1 MTLFLLRD
9 LPSGVT
15 YRITRGDAAM
25 RRILKASALLAAV
38 TLVAV
43 TGAGAAVSP
52 SYQVTGIEFGAPQS
66 NTNQFTG
73 LGTGTAGDRA
83 SWQASITHD
92 PLAGCTTVG
101 SKCAITG
108 GTFTLR
114 NNTGSQLGGNF
125 TDGTLQL
132 STAAPGCGSE
142 QFALTGD
149 FTSDEGPQTLTAVV
163 TYVRFRLGGR
173 CVVLASVLQG
183 TLGTGLAA

>member
-1 MTLFLLRD
+1 
-9 LPSGVT
+9 
-15 YRITRGDAAM
+15 M

-52 SYQVTGIEFGAPQS
+52 SYQVAGIELGAPQS
-66 NTNQFTG
+66 DTNQIA
-73 LGTGTAGDRA
+73 GTGTGSAGDRA
-83 SWQASITHD
+83 FWQASITHD
-92 PLAGCTTVG
+92 PLTSCTAVG

-114 NNTGSQLGGNF
+114 NNTGSQLSGPF

-132 STAAPGCGSE
+132 SSAAPGCGSE

-149 FTSDEGPQTLTAVV
+149 FTSDEGPQTLTAVL
-163 TYVRFRLGGR
+163 TYVRFQLRGR